1 MRLQDIV
8 GELNSLYNPKIAES
22 WDNVGLLVGNREAD
36 IKKIL
41 FCLDVTEDV
50 VEKSINEGVDLIIS
64 HHPFI
69 FHGMKRITDETLH
82 GARLLKLIENRI
94 AVYSG
99 HTNVDFGIN
108 GLNDYILYK
117 LNLNGRTEIVDEFE
131 FEDYNYI
138 KHINEK
144 VRGGKARIKILDI
157 EMELTD
163 LISVIKRNL
172 GLEYVRYAGKN
183 RKIRRIGIVVGGGS
197 SFVHEI
203 KERIDVFL
211 TGDLKYHESLDA
223 AEEGGI
229 LIDIGHYESEYL
241 FSELMALQVSQFFK
255 GEIIKHFGE
264 PVFKLA

>member
-1 MRLQDIV
+1 M
-8 GELNSLYNPKIAES
+8 
-22 WDNVGLLVGNREAD
+22 
-36 IKKIL
+36 
-41 FCLDVTEDV
+41 
-50 VEKSINEGVDLIIS
+50 
-64 HHPFI
+64 
-69 FHGMKRITDETLH
+69 
-82 GARLLKLIENRI
+82 
-94 AVYSG
+94 
-99 HTNVDFGIN
+99 DFGIN

-183 RKIRRIGIVVGGGS
+183 RKVRRIGIVVGGGS

-211 TGDLKYHESLDA
+211 TGDLKYHEALDA

-241 FSELMALQVSQFFK
+241 FSELMALQVSQFFE
-255 GEIIKHFGE
+255 GEIIKNFGE
-264 PVFKLA
+264 TVFKLA